1 MFATFFSLL
10 LPLTGKWLTLVFVWD
25 IKGGGWQV
33 AGGMLIGSIV
43 LLMLLLTGD
52 ETLSAG
58 YNVKH
63 TFYVEVER
71 GVSFEITLPLKKH

>member
-1 MFATFFSLL
+1 M
-10 LPLTGKWLTLVFVWD
+10 
-25 IKGGGWQV
+25 

-43 LLMLLLTGD
+43 LLMLSLTGD

-63 TFYVEVER
+63 TFCVEVEK